1 MYVCILE
8 LYLNMQDVM
17 DVLADSNIF
26 IIFVNLT
33 SNYAIVLILCYVVDF
48 YSLYLIYVSS
58 LPMHTDSLSPPIY
71 DAPLE
76 IPSPLHWFLPTN
88 LRTKFYYVF
97 SKLNK
102 AAITLSYFENFGK
115 GYNPPK
121 NSKVDFDLVY

>member
-1 MYVCILE
+1 
-8 LYLNMQDVM
+8 MQDVM

-71 DAPLE
+71 NAPLE
-76 IPSPLHWFLPTN
+76 IPSPLH
-88 LRTKFYYVF
+88 
-97 SKLNK
+97 
-102 AAITLSYFENFGK
+102 
-115 GYNPPK
+115 
-121 NSKVDFDLVY
+121 